1 MFITIIEFIKDH
13 ILLVVQISIII
24 LLTILGIYTYSELY
38 ERERS
43 VIYLQTKIEE
53 TDKKI
58 ISNFQKYNNSEQK
71 KIDSLKEQKNN
82 SEYISV
88 RVNRSLLDEKKN
100 YEKEYKDLE
109 ETIIHGSGNNSD
121 SHFLMIALII
131 CAAIEGSLVQS
142 LREKNGEDK
151 IVDFCVRSASGL
163 GVGIVGSL
171 FLSSSVSFTPNAID
185 FLPTLGLSMKVLIGF
200 LIGMFSKELYEF
212 LSDSIPAFFKYIRNK
227 IPG

>member
-1 MFITIIEFIKDH
+1 M
-13 ILLVVQISIII
+13 
-24 LLTILGIYTYSELY
+24 Y

-71 KIDSLKEQKNN
+71 KIDSLREQKNN

-109 ETIIHGSGNNSD
+109 ETIIHGSDNNSD

-151 IVDFCVRSASGL
+151 IVDFCVRLASGL

-171 FLSSSVSFTPNAID
+171 FLSSSMSFIPTAID